1 MQTTELADLIDRAAE
16 AVGSK
21 AQLARQLGTTPQ
33 RLNDWRSGY
42 VTCPV
47 EYVALIADAA
57 NLPADQWVA
66 RAVLWRSA
74 GKKTEA
80 ALQKA
85 LGKCLRATGAVLG
98 LGFGAVVVDAIR
110 HSTMYRKVKLRRAF

>member
-1 MQTTELADLIDRAAE
+1 MENHELAELIDRAAAE
-16 AVGSK
+16 HPSK
-21 AQLARQLGTTPQ
+21 AALARAIGTDSQT
-33 RLNDWRSGY
+33 LNSWRSGFKP
-42 VTCPV
+42 CPP
-47 EYVALIADAA
+47 EAVALIAHEAK
-57 NLPADQWVA
+57 LPADQWLA

-110 HSTMYRKVKLRRAF
+110 HSTMYIM